1 MDVIHVSKFVF
12 AMIVL
17 VSQVMSVVSIL
28 IYQAFLRKTEVRT
41 VLFYN
46 VFINITGAFLAFS
59 FAMRWNLAWGINDIV
74 FLFFTDI
81 VFGAVGMAFST
92 MPILAL
98 FAKLTPKRVEGT
110 MYAFFTGTSNL
121 DGSVIGPMMGVFINS
136 CFVGCSKNDLSGYPK
151 LMFIAL
157 VFSFF
162 GFFLLPLIPL
172 KKDVEEANKLRDEEE
187 AKF

>member
-59 FAMRWNLAWGINDIV
+59 FAISSLCLEV
-74 FLFFTDI
+74 
-81 VFGAVGMAFST
+81 
-92 MPILAL
+92 
-98 FAKLTPKRVEGT
+98 
-110 MYAFFTGTSNL
+110 
-121 DGSVIGPMMGVFINS
+121 
-136 CFVGCSKNDLSGYPK
+136 
-151 LMFIAL
+151 
-157 VFSFF
+157 
-162 GFFLLPLIPL
+162 
-172 KKDVEEANKLRDEEE
+172 
-187 AKF
+187 